1 MHESGVNSMLCCT
14 GCSQAEKYSM
24 LRVYRKPRHY
34 GLNLTRVV
42 ISLLPYC
49 LIFNLLFA
57 CWMLSNPE
65 TSPSVLIDEVSVR

>member
-1 MHESGVNSMLCCT
+1 
-14 GCSQAEKYSM
+14 M